1 MLAVDDPISFEA
13 VSSACTDDLPDGD
26 AALAWSKLESI
37 YAKKSTTK
45 KAELKTEFFA
55 SKPKTATSDPDAW
68 FTKMELI
75 KAKLKLDYGYVI
87 EEEDY
92 IEHILNSLPAD
103 YDATIESCNK
113 DLNTIGFLELEEVK
127 EQIRAR
133 HSRICKHKGID
144 PQTVDDEDTEK
155 ALTAKNYKKPFKGM
169 CNTCGKQ
176 GHKSVD
182 CWENERNKSKRPK
195 NWKSSKAKGNDNNNN
210 DSNKHKNKCQSRE
223 DLFLLQKERSC
234 KGRLL

>member
-1 MLAVDDPISFEA
+1 MQFKSEASLDSKDKNDVKNKTDLLKLKAANDLAYNMLMLAVDDPISFEA
-13 VSSACTDDLPDGD
+13 VSSACTGDLPDGD

-92 IEHILNSLPAD
+92 IEQSWTAYL
-103 YDATIESCNK
+103 
-113 DLNTIGFLELEEVK
+113 
-127 EQIRAR
+127 
-133 HSRICKHKGID
+133 
-144 PQTVDDEDTEK
+144 
-155 ALTAKNYKKPFKGM
+155 LTMMQP
-169 CNTCGKQ
+169 
-176 GHKSVD
+176 
-182 CWENERNKSKRPK
+182 
-195 NWKSSKAKGNDNNNN
+195 
-210 DSNKHKNKCQSRE
+210 
-223 DLFLLQKERSC
+223 
-234 KGRLL
+234 